1 MYVSLGK
8 SESIICRMC
17 GLKSYLV
24 KYNFYLREGKPEIY
38 NFATNTLLLKIPKTR
53 YAYKSH

>member
-1 MYVSLGK
+1 
-8 SESIICRMC
+8 MC